1 MPTSMPRAAAAG
13 SGFAVAAKPHKT
25 SVSKAIESFL
35 DIERFP
41 PEARQH
47 APESLFE
54 LDLGLPAQQL
64 PGSRDI
70 GLADLRIIYGQRF
83 EHDLAIR
90 RSDLDNCLRELQ
102 KRKLLWISE
111 VDGQV
116 LTAVREQVYAA
127 DQIIYVTEA
136 PSLGA
141 VAEHGERL
149 VLERLADEGRNRAP
163 VV

>member
-1 MPTSMPRAAAAG
+1 MPTSIPRAAAAG

-47 APESLFE
+47 PPESLFE

-64 PGSRDI
+64 PGSRDV
-70 GLADLRIIYGQRF
+70 GLADLRIVYGQRF

-90 RSDLDNCLRELQ
+90 RCDMDNCLRKLQ
-102 KRKLLWISE
+102 NRKLPWISE
-111 VDGQV
+111 VYGQV
-116 LTAVREQVYAA
+116 LTAVREQVDAA
-127 DQIIYVTEA
+127 DQVVYVTKA
-136 PSLGA
+136 TSLGA
-141 VAEHGERL
+141 VAEDGERL
-149 VLERLADEGRNRAP
+149 VL
-163 VV
+163 